1 MTTTL
6 QLHNEALAS
15 DGIYQDLQKV
25 IKIGLYRF
33 RAKQLVALP
42 TAAGYPKNTEDRVVC
57 AAIRALIK
65 EQIALLPDI
74 EWQQFAER
82 LFGLTDDTVNQPA
95 KIREQLAGEGLERPR
110 QPSSVRAEGGVRPA
124 VVAMLAQLIGEWA
137 NQYNPGWF
145 NAMFSVSHIDFH

>member
-1 MTTTL
+1 MTTTM
-6 QLHNEALAS
+6 QLHSEAFAS

-25 IKIGLYRF
+25 VKIGLYRF

-42 TAAGYPKNTEDRVVC
+42 TAAGYQKGAEDRVVC

-65 EQIALLPDI
+65 EHIDLLPDS

-82 LFGLTDDTVNQPA
+82 LFGLTDDTINQPV

-110 QPSSVRAEGGVRPA
+110 QPSSVRAEGGVRSA
-124 VVAMLAQLIGEWA
+124 VVAMLAQRIGEWA
-137 NQYNPGWF
+137 NEYNPGWF
-145 NAMFSVSHIDFH
+145 AARFGASRIDFH